1 MPYQP
6 TAGTGLRRSLARGI
20 GVICCI
26 AISAAT
32 AHDAKATESW
42 QVLLAYQLLQQQR
55 CKLDKVLFVQDV
67 PAGTSVAL
75 RGRIRCE
82 DSREFDFERERPN
95 GPFAIRL
102 CQPAVC

>member
-1 MPYQP
+1 MSYQ
-6 TAGTGLRRSLARGI
+6 TFDNVGLRTHITRCI
-20 GVICCI
+20 GAVCI
-26 AISAAT
+26 VAMGMVQPHQ
-32 AHDAKATESW
+32 AHATESW
-42 QVLLAYQLLQQQR
+42 QVLLAHQLLQQQR

-67 PAGTSVAL
+67 PIGTSVAL

-82 DSREFDFERERPN
+82 DSREYDFERERPN